1 MRIYIRCIYLCSL
14 FVQIWRTFLHERI
27 LLDILRD
34 SYEKFLIDLDCRS
47 IPDCLREIEIFKY
60 TIYIHGKKEKL
71 ARIRN
76 SFRTEKSN

>member
-60 TIYIHGKKEKL
+60 TIYIYIEK
-71 ARIRN
+71 RKN
-76 SFRTEKSN
+76 

>member
-14 FVQIWRTFLHERI
+14 FGQIWRTFLHERI

-34 SYEKFLIDLDCRS
+34 YEKFLIDLDCRS
-47 IPDCLREIEIFKY
+47 ISDCLREIEIFKY
-60 TIYIHGKKEKL
+60 TIYIHRKKEKL